1 MDEKYQGRREALGS
15 TKKKEKNLREMLGKR
30 KHSKKQLVLDFLKKL
45 GQNKSDGQQSPTIC
59 IQFFSNHINLTTR
72 MQVLELGPQERNHLG
87 DLDLGGRCTAWADNK
102 VKA

>member
-45 GQNKSDGQQSPTIC
+45 GQNKSDGQQSPT
-59 IQFFSNHINLTTR
+59 
-72 MQVLELGPQERNHLG
+72 
-87 DLDLGGRCTAWADNK
+87 
-102 VKA
+102 